1 MLSFKRFITLLESLT
16 DEEKL
21 SLNSWKRTPEAT
33 NATDHFFGQGNDEIK
48 EPLDNTGDKSEIHQH
63 VERHLGTEI
72 KPEEYKQGVVKTP
85 KGLLRL
91 GSAISD
97 PELKSKFKNDNTRKN
112 KKHNNL
118 SVLVTRSKEG
128 IAGQTSHNQSWEN
141 HSCKNFNTGSNRH
154 YLHDEYKHG
163 SVVSYLHDHEG
174 NELARATFHPY
185 INSDGVYAYKQ
196 DSYYGLHHPEFK
208 KKNRELEKRLSHEHS
223 GDFAYKKHPK
233 VYDNT
238 GDEIIANP
246 NATKDHIDKA
256 LEDKD
261 IDVRRVAIQ
270 HPNATKEH
278 LDKALNDED
287 WTVRLHAIQHPNVT
301 KEHLDKALEDKD
313 IDVRRVAI
321 QHPNA
326 TKEHLDKALND
337 EDSFVRRAA
346 IQHPNATKEHLD
358 KALNDEDW
366 NVRYYAIQHPNVTK
380 EHLDKALDD
389 KDMLVR
395 RAAIKHP
402 NITKEHLDKALT
414 DEDIDVRKQAIR
426 HPNVTKEHLDK
437 ALDDKD
443 MLVRNVAKKRKNS
456 ITNK

>member
-141 HSCKNFNTGSNRH
+141 HSCKNFNTGSNRR

-174 NELARATFHPY
+174 NELARATFHPH
-185 INSDGVYAYKQ
+185 INNDGVYAYKQ
-196 DSYYGLHHPEFK
+196 DSYYGLHHSEFK

-223 GDFAYKKHPK
+223 GDFVYKKHPK

-246 NATKDHIDKA
+246 NATKEHLDKA
-256 LEDKD
+256 LDDNDFNTK
-261 IDVRRVAIQ
+261 VAVLQ
-270 HPNATKEH
+270 HPNITKEH
-278 LDKALNDED
+278 LDKALNDKNID
-287 WTVRLHAIQHPNVT
+287 VRRTAIQHPNVT
-301 KEHLDKALEDKD
+301 KG
-313 IDVRRVAI
+313 
-321 QHPNA
+321 
-326 TKEHLDKALND
+326 HLDKALND
-337 EDSFVRRAA
+337 EDSFVRQA
-346 IQHPNATKEHLD
+346 
-358 KALNDEDW
+358 
-366 NVRYYAIQHPNVTK
+366 AIQHPNVTK
-380 EHLDKALDD
+380 EHLNKALDD
-389 KDMLVR
+389 DNVFVR
-395 RAAIKHP
+395 QIAIKHP
-402 NITKEHLDKALT
+402 NATKEHLNKALN
-414 DEDIDVRKQAIR
+414 DKDKDVRIRAIQ
-426 HPNVTKEHLDK
+426 HPNVTKEHIDK
-437 ALDDKD
+437 ALKDKD
-443 MLVRNVAKKRKNS
+443 KDVRKQAIQHPNATKEHIYKALNDKNLDVRRYAAQQRYRKL
-456 ITNK
+456 